1 MEKRKVRNGNV
12 YIIEAHLQKFDNQ
25 LPYFSVT
32 HEVWHATKKGEIN
45 KRYKEPFSC
54 GACDDE
60 VEKVFPE
67 LKDLFDFHLRDINGE
82 PMYTLENGLYFIKE
96 NDVNAVKKHF
106 RVDDATELMKIK
118 TKEELQK
125 YLVVNGFYD
134 RWKKEADNL
143 IKKYNLQIKYN

>member
-45 KRYKEPFSC
+45 KRYKEPWCC
-54 GACDDE
+54 GACGED
-60 VEKVFPE
+60 VEKAFPE